1 MMILDSIPFMGL
13 PVLIYHKY
21 EFSGNG
27 WFAQSTIRAN
37 SQDDSRRMIRV
48 TGDDSRNSIDV
59 SRKQAAMLCF
69 FQIKI

>member
-1 MMILDSIPFMGL
+1 M
-13 PVLIYHKY
+13 
-21 EFSGNG
+21 
-27 WFAQSTIRAN
+27 IRAN